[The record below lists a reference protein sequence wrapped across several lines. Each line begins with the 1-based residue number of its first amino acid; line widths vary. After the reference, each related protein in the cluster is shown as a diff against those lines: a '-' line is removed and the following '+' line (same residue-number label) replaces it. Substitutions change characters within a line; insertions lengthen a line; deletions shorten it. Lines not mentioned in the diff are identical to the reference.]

1 MRSDSDGRELLIL
14 GLLRRNPTS
23 AYFVAKAVRGH
34 AHVYRWLRSGN
45 VYHHLARL
53 EDSGYLRARSDA
65 ARRGPAP
72 KRQIYSLSPRGE
84 RRFRELLEII
94 ALDPQTPGS
103 VVEIAYVLLGQLT
116 RTDALELL
124 VRRRAT
130 ILDYQERVQRL
141 LQVEQRV
148 GAALLAGSHAVN
160 RLSAE
165 LSWLNTSISQL
176 RRPSWQPQWQ
186 QNDGPIEDPT
196 RHL

>member
-1 MRSDSDGRELLIL
+1 MGSDSDGRELLIL
-14 GLLRRNPTS
+14 GLLRRNPLS

-53 EDSGYLRARSDA
+53 EDAGYLRMRSDT

-72 KRQIYSLSPRGE
+72 KRQIYSLSPKGE
-84 RRFRELLEII
+84 RRFRGLLETI

-116 RTDALELL
+116 RSDALELL
-124 VRRRAT
+124 VRRRAA
-130 ILDYQERVQRL
+130 ILDHQKRVQRL
-141 LQVEQRV
+141 LDFERRG
-148 GAALLAGSHAVN
+148 GAAFLAGTHAVN

-165 LSWLNTSISQL
+165 LSWLDTSIAHL
-176 RRPSWQPQWQ
+176 RRPTWQPQWQ

-196 RHL
+196 RQL